1 MNEDRKEL
9 ISYLRR
15 RWSSLKQ
22 ERYSWLGVWDEISRF
37 VVPDMGRFRTAGK
50 DKGERRDQAILD
62 NTATRALRTLAAGL
76 LAGLSSPS
84 QPWLEFRT
92 GDRKLRDNPA
102 VKEWL
107 TTARDAVLEVF
118 ARSNAYR
125 VLHVLYEELAAF
137 GTAAAVIAEDFENVV
152 HLHALTAGSFCI
164 ATDAKGNVNTIYRE
178 FSMTVEQ
185 LVEQFGIENV
195 TEHVSNLYKNKQYD
209 IEITVIHAI
218 EPRRAGDRKR
228 PGALGAAFREIYF
241 EDANA
246 DKILRESGYERFN
259 VVAPRWIVNGENTY
273 GVSPAR
279 ESLGDIKQLQH
290 AQLRKA
296 QAIDYQTKPPVQG
309 PANLKGNNSGLL
321 PGGYSPVDTANPQGG
336 IRPVFE
342 VRLDLQHLTADIQDT
357 RQRISR
363 TFFEDLFR
371 MISDLDRSGVTARQ
385 IAEQHSEKMMLMG
398 PVLERVQNECLGP
411 LAELTFEMLLQAGA
425 LPEPPEELRQTAI
438 NVEFVSILAQAQ
450 KQAGASAVDRWI
462 ATVGT
467 VAPLIPDIIDK
478 IDGDAIAD
486 EYAHMLG
493 VNPKLVR
500 VGEELDMLRQQRQQ
514 QQQAAMQAEQQAQQ
528 ASTAK
533 DMASAQA
540 APAGGGGGGGGNTAQ
555 QLDIARFLGG

>member
-540 APAGGGGGGGGNTAQ
+540 APAGGGGGGGNTAQ